1 MKSLVW
7 QGPERMTVEE
17 AAEPG
22 AGPGEVVLRVGSA
35 GICGS
40 EVEGYLGK
48 MGNRTPPLVMG
59 HEFAGT
65 VVETGDG
72 VEGSWVGKKVT
83 VNPLLSCGECRMCR
97 ASMDNLCVK
106 RTMVGIHQPGGFAE
120 YVAVPESTLTQVPD
134 SLDISAAA
142 LAEPLANGVHVARL
156 AMESSRG
163 PVETAVV
170 IGAGTIGLMCLQS
183 VVLLGV
189 PDVAVVEPH
198 EARRKQ
204 AREFGASATFGSASE
219 AREYFEEKTEGF
231 GPDAVVDAVGAG
243 VTRRDGARVVK
254 PGGSVVMI
262 GLHEDE
268 TSVGFHD
275 VIRSQVAL
283 QGSYAYTKDDF
294 AQAAAWISSGEAGIG
309 EMAPPRGLEH
319 GPEAFADLVRGP
331 SEQVKVFLAEPEK
344 N

>member
-7 QGPERMTVEE
+7 QGPEEMSVEDM
-17 AAEPG
+17 AEPG
-22 AGPGEVVLRVGSA
+22 ATSGEVVLRVGSA

-40 EVEGYLGK
+40 EIEGYLGR

-65 VVETGDG
+65 VVEAGDG
-72 VEGSWVGKKVT
+72 VDASWVGKKAT
-83 VNPLLSCGECRMCR
+83 VNPLLSCGVCRMCR

-106 RTMVGIHQPGGFAE
+106 RTMIGIQHPGGFAE
-120 YVAVPESTLTQVPD
+120 YVAVPQSCLTEVPD

-156 AMESSRG
+156 ALSRG

-183 VVLLGV
+183 VVLSGV
-189 PDVAVVEPH
+189 PDVSVIEPY
-198 EARRKQ
+198 EARREH
-204 AREFGASATFGSASE
+204 AREFGASAVFSSSE
-219 AREYFEEKTEGF
+219 EAKEYLEGRTEGF
-231 GPDAVVDAVGAG
+231 GADVVVDAVGAG
-243 VTRRDGARVVK
+243 ETRRIGADIVK

-268 TSVGFHD
+268 TSIGFHD
-275 VIRSQVAL
+275 VIRRQVAFT
-283 QGSYAYTKDDF
+283 GSYAYTKDDF
-294 AQAAAWISSGEAGIG
+294 ARAVEWISSGEAGIG
-309 EMAPPRGLEH
+309 ELSPALSLEH
-319 GPEAFADLVRGP
+319 GPDAFADLVRGP
-331 SEQVKVFLAEPEK
+331 SGQIKVFLAEPETE
-344 N
+344 